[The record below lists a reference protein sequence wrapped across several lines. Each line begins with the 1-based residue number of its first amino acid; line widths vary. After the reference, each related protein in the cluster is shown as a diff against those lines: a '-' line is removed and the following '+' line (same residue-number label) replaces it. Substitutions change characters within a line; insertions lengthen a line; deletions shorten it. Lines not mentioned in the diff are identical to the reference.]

1 MIYEKAGH
9 YLAYSC
15 ANAHLRRDPVSGSQ
29 MILGKNDEIGTRRN
43 TWSARSIKRSDT
55 SQLELAQK

>member
-15 ANAHLRRDPVSGSQ
+15 ANAHLRRDQVSGSQ
-29 MILGKNDEIGTRRN
+29 MILGKNDEIGTWRN